1 MFLVP
6 RHRFFVAML
15 LSGLS
20 LSLISY
26 ANEKKSAQSAEIETN
41 QTKEQLEQ
49 LRSQIS
55 NVTAALNQSLTE
67 RQELNNAL
75 RSTEIE
81 LGQLSQQRQIT
92 DQAISTQRQR
102 INELSEKQKT
112 LQAERN
118 TQKLLIERQLVNN
131 WQLSRQNELKLLLN
145 QESPETISR
154 IMVYATYLNRA
165 RLDVLQQHKTTL
177 DELDVISSKMQ
188 AETSALM
195 ESRLIQE
202 KNRQALD
209 QERQERQVTLAALEA
224 TIATQDGRL
233 QNLIRDRNALEE
245 LLKSVEEAITQLKPE
260 GIPRL
265 PFIERQGKMSWP
277 AKGKRKHNF
286 GDRRADG
293 KLRWDGAL
301 ITARASAPVNAIHQ
315 GQVVFADWFRG
326 MGLLIIIDHGDG
338 YLSLYA
344 HNQSLLRDTGEWVQP
359 GETIATVGDS
369 GGQANSGLYFEIRHQ
384 SQPLDPALWCK

>member
-1 MFLVP
+1 MALVP
-6 RHRFFVAML
+6 HHGLCVVTL
-15 LSGLS
+15 LWGITLS
-20 LSLISY
+20 LSSY
-26 ANEKKSAQSAEIETN
+26 AADEKSIQKTAIETN
-41 QTKEQLEQ
+41 QTRDELEQ
-49 LRSQIS
+49 LHNQIS
-55 NVTAALNQSLTE
+55 HITEALNQSLSE
-67 RQELNNAL
+67 RQELNNSL
-75 RSTEIE
+75 RATEIE
-81 LGQLSQQRQIT
+81 LGQLSRQRQTT
-92 DQAISTQRQR
+92 DKAISTQRQR
-102 INELSEKQKT
+102 LDDLAKKQKD
-112 LQAERN
+112 LQAARN
-118 TQKLLIERQLVNN
+118 TQQLLIERQLVNN
-131 WQLSRQNELKLLLN
+131 WQISRQNELKLLLN

-154 IMVYATYLNRA
+154 VLVYANYLNRA
-165 RLDVLQQHKTTL
+165 RLDLLQQHKTTL
-177 DELDVISSKMQ
+177 DELGIISSNIQ
-188 AETSALM
+188 TETNTLM

-209 QERQERQVTLAALEA
+209 QERQARQVTLAALEA

-245 LLKSVEEAITQLKPE
+245 LLKSVEEAITLLKPE

-265 PFIERQGKMSWP
+265 PFSERQGQMSWP

-293 KLRWDGAL
+293 KLRWDGVLLDA
-301 ITARASAPVNAIHQ
+301 AAGSPVNSIHQ

-359 GETIATVGDS
+359 SETIATVGDS

-384 SQPLDPALWCK
+384 SQPIDPALWCK